1 MKSRR
6 TLLVRTGHGSAAA
19 SAVPGLP
26 DVEPDAVADVAAEV
40 GAQAAPDPGVDLVP
54 LPAAEPEAPS
64 GTPLP
69 PDLPPMT
76 GPVAPG
82 PLVLGPLV
90 LGPVLPVLPVAP
102 VVTGPVAPV
111 VPVQSVRPV
120 VPAPPSAPPAVPPR
134 PVEPPAVPAAV
145 PAAVRPVAAPA
156 ATGPAASGPA
166 AAVPAG
172 PGAGGPAIEP
182 LFTSAPGLNWAGPGD
197 QWSRAWAPR
206 GLDGAGS
213 PAAPAAASEPG
224 TGPGPVQ
231 VPAPES
237 ARAAAPD
244 LRAAAEL
251 PPTARDIELIRTSLA
266 VVEPVADRATAHFYA
281 LIFLGH
287 PEIRALFPAAMDVQ
301 RDRLFRALL
310 TAARSAGDPD
320 GLRAYLSALGRG
332 HRRYGTLTDHYGPV
346 GECLVAALAKY
357 AGSRWNA
364 ETELAWRRV
373 YRLVSSIMIEAAEE
387 AARTSPPW
395 WQGEVVAHERRTPDV
410 AVLTVRPDQAY
421 PYRAGQY
428 AGLETPWWPRVWR
441 HFSFASAP
449 RPDGLLTFHVKAV
462 QAGWVSNALVHRA
475 APGDVLRLG
484 PAAGGMT
491 LDHAAGTDLLLVG
504 GGTGIAPLRALVEEV
519 AEHGAAGRS
528 VEVFHGA
535 RTAAEL
541 YELAGL
547 RELAGLHR
555 WLTVRAVL
563 SGPGAGTAEAAAAGL
578 LAGELPEAV
587 ARFGPWTGRTAY
599 LAGPPA
605 MIRRASGVLLR
616 SGVPAE
622 RIRHDL
628 VGDLAAP

>member
-26 DVEPDAVADVAAEV
+26 EAVPGVVPDGMQGVAPDAGADVAVDVVVDAMD
-40 GAQAAPDPGVDLVP
+40 AMDAAVD
-54 LPAAEPEAPS
+54 AAEPSAP
-64 GTPLP
+64 PVP
-69 PDLPPMT
+69 PDLPPVFGPVEPGPMAH
-76 GPVAPG
+76 GPVAHG
-82 PLVLGPLV
+82 PVAHGPIV
-90 LGPVLPVLPVAP
+90 TGPVLPMESVL
-102 VVTGPVAPV
+102 PV

-120 VPAPPSAPPAVPPR
+120 DPAPPAAPPSAPPAGPPPLVVPPR
-134 PVEPPAVPAAV
+134 PVEPPAVPA
-145 PAAVRPVAAPA
+145 P
-156 ATGPAASGPA
+156 PA
-166 AAVPAG
+166 AAAAP
-172 PGAGGPAIEP
+172 GGPVIEP

-197 QWSRAWAPR
+197 QWSRAWALR
-206 GLDGAGS
+206 TLGGAAS
-213 PAAPAAASEPG
+213 PADSTAASP
-224 TGPGPVQ
+224 TLD
-231 VPAPES
+231 APE
-237 ARAAAPD
+237 APLVAAVPD
-244 LRAAAEL
+244 PRDAAEL

-281 LIFLGH
+281 LIFLTH

-310 TAARSAGDPD
+310 TAARSAGDPE
-320 GLRAYLSALGRG
+320 GLRAHLGALGRG
-332 HRRYGTLTDHYGPV
+332 HRRYGTLTGHYGPV

-373 YRLVSSIMIEAAEE
+373 YRLVSSIMIEAAED

-428 AGLETPWWPRVWR
+428 TSLETPWWPRVWR

-484 PAAGGMT
+484 PAVGGMT
-491 LDHAAGTDLLLVG
+491 LDDTDDGDLLLVG

-519 AEHGAAGRS
+519 AGRGAGGRS

-541 YELAGL
+541 YELAAL
-547 RELAGLHR
+547 RELADRHR

-599 LAGPPA
+599 LSGPPA
-605 MIRRASGVLLR
+605 MVRRTSGVLLR
-616 SGVPAE
+616 TGLSAE

>member
-26 DVEPDAVADVAAEV
+26 EAAPGVVPEAGAETGADGVTGSVTDAVVDVA
-40 GAQAAPDPGVDLVP
+40 PP
-54 LPAAEPEAPS
+54 AEPSAP
-64 GTPLP
+64 PVP
-69 PDLPPMT
+69 PDLPPVF

-82 PLVLGPLV
+82 PVALGPVV
-90 LGPVLPVLPVAP
+90 LGPVVLGPVVLGPVAP
-102 VVTGPVAPV
+102 SSVAPGPIVTGPVLPMAPVEPVLPV

-120 VPAPPSAPPAVPPR
+120 APAPPTAPPAVPPPLVVPPR
-134 PVEPPAVPAAV
+134 PVEPPAVPA
-145 PAAVRPVAAPA
+145 PPA
-156 ATGPAASGPA
+156 ATGGP
-166 AAVPAG
+166 V
-172 PGAGGPAIEP
+172 IEP

-197 QWSRAWAPR
+197 QWSRAWALRTLGGDTSP
-206 GLDGAGS
+206 DVSPDAP
-213 PAAPAAASEPG
+213 PAAGAPQAPLPAALPEP
-224 TGPGPVQ
+224 
-231 VPAPES
+231 
-237 ARAAAPD
+237 RD
-244 LRAAAEL
+244 AAEL

-310 TAARSAGDPD
+310 TAARSAGDPE
-320 GLRAYLSALGRG
+320 GLRAHLGALGRG
-332 HRRYGTLTDHYGPV
+332 HRRYGTLTGHYGPV

-428 AGLETPWWPRVWR
+428 TSLETPWWPRVWR

-475 APGDVLRLG
+475 APGDMLRLG
-484 PAAGGMT
+484 PAVGGMT
-491 LDHAAGTDLLLVG
+491 LDDTDDGDLLLVG

-519 AEHGAAGRS
+519 AGRGAGGRS

-535 RTAAEL
+535 RTSAEL
-541 YELAGL
+541 YELAAL
-547 RELAGLHR
+547 RELADRHR

-599 LAGPPA
+599 LSGPPA
-605 MIRRASGVLLR
+605 MVRRTSGVLLR
-616 SGVPAE
+616 SGLPAE

>member
-26 DVEPDAVADVAAEV
+26 EAVPGVVPDGMPGVAPDAGADPVLDTVVDAV
-40 GAQAAPDPGVDLVP
+40 VDAPPT
-54 LPAAEPEAPS
+54 AEPSAP
-64 GTPLP
+64 PVP
-69 PDLPPMT
+69 PDLPPVF
-76 GPVAPG
+76 GPVEPAPVVPRPVASAPIVAG
-82 PLVLGPLV
+82 PIVT
-90 LGPVLPVLPVAP
+90 GPVLPMEPVL
-102 VVTGPVAPV
+102 PVAPV

-120 VPAPPSAPPAVPPR
+120 VPTPPVAPPSFVVPPR
-134 PVEPPAVPAAV
+134 PVEPPAVPAPPAV
-145 PAAVRPVAAPA
+145 APA
-156 ATGPAASGPA
+156 
-166 AAVPAG
+166 
-172 PGAGGPAIEP
+172 PGIPVIEP

-197 QWSRAWAPR
+197 QWSRAWALR
-206 GLDGAGS
+206 TLDGAAS
-213 PAAPAAASEPG
+213 PYASPDAAPVAPPAAEATQAPAAV
-224 TGPGPVQ
+224 T
-231 VPAPES
+231 ES
-237 ARAAAPD
+237 RD
-244 LRAAAEL
+244 AAEL

-310 TAARSAGDPD
+310 TAARSAGDPE
-320 GLRAYLSALGRG
+320 GLRAHLGGLGRG
-332 HRRYGTLTDHYGPV
+332 HRRYGTLTGHYGPV

-395 WQGEVVAHERRTPDV
+395 WRGEVVAHERRTPDV

-428 AGLETPWWPRVWR
+428 TSLETPWWPRVWR

-484 PAAGGMT
+484 PAVGGMT
-491 LDHAAGTDLLLVG
+491 LEDTDGGDLLLVG

-519 AEHGAAGRS
+519 VGRGAGARS

-535 RTAAEL
+535 RTPAEL
-541 YELAGL
+541 YELAAL
-547 RELAGLHR
+547 RELADRHR

-599 LAGPPA
+599 LSGPPA
-605 MIRRASGVLLR
+605 MVRRTSGVLLR
-616 SGVPAE
+616 AGLPAE

>member
-1 MKSRR
+1 M
-6 TLLVRTGHGSAAA
+6 
-19 SAVPGLP
+19 
-26 DVEPDAVADVAAEV
+26 
-40 GAQAAPDPGVDLVP
+40 
-54 LPAAEPEAPS
+54 
-64 GTPLP
+64 
-69 PDLPPMT
+69 
-76 GPVAPG
+76 
-82 PLVLGPLV
+82 
-90 LGPVLPVLPVAP
+90 
-102 VVTGPVAPV
+102 
-111 VPVQSVRPV
+111 
-120 VPAPPSAPPAVPPR
+120 
-134 PVEPPAVPAAV
+134 
-145 PAAVRPVAAPA
+145 
-156 ATGPAASGPA
+156 
-166 AAVPAG
+166 
-172 PGAGGPAIEP
+172 
-182 LFTSAPGLNWAGPGD
+182 
-197 QWSRAWAPR
+197 
-206 GLDGAGS
+206 
-213 PAAPAAASEPG
+213 
-224 TGPGPVQ
+224 
-231 VPAPES
+231 
-237 ARAAAPD
+237 
-244 LRAAAEL
+244 

-281 LIFLGH
+281 LIFLTH

-310 TAARSAGDPD
+310 TAARSAGDPE
-320 GLRAYLSALGRG
+320 GLRAHLGALGRG
-332 HRRYGTLTDHYGPV
+332 HRRYGTLTGHYGPV

-387 AARTSPPW
+387 AARTSPPC

-428 AGLETPWWPRVWR
+428 TSLETPWWPRVWR

-484 PAAGGMT
+484 PAVGGMT
-491 LDHAAGTDLLLVG
+491 LDDADDGDLLLVG

-519 AEHGAAGRS
+519 AERGAGGRS

-535 RTAAEL
+535 RTPAEL
-541 YELAGL
+541 YELAAL
-547 RELAGLHR
+547 RELADRQH

-599 LAGPPA
+599 LSGPPA
-605 MIRRASGVLLR
+605 MVRRTSGVLLR
-616 SGVPAE
+616 AGLPAE

>member
-26 DVEPDAVADVAAEV
+26 DVVLDAVTD
-40 GAQAAPDPGVDLVP
+40 AAPDPVVDMVP
-54 LPAAEPEAPS
+54 PV
-64 GTPLP
+64 P
-69 PDLPPMT
+69 PDLPPVT
-76 GPVAPG
+76 GPVLPG
-82 PLVLGPLV
+82 PLVL
-90 LGPVLPVLPVAP
+90 
-102 VVTGPVAPV
+102 GPVAPV
-111 VPVQSVRPV
+111 VPVQSVRPAI
-120 VPAPPSAPPAVPPR
+120 PAPPSVPPSVPPVVPPR
-134 PVEPPAVPAAV
+134 PVEPPAVPPVAPPAV
-145 PAAVRPVAAPA
+145 PV
-156 ATGPAASGPA
+156 
-166 AAVPAG
+166 AVPVTA
-172 PGAGGPAIEP
+172 GPAIEP

-197 QWSRAWAPR
+197 QWSRAWALR
-206 GLDGAGS
+206 TLGGTDS
-213 PAAPAAASEPG
+213 PPASPSADAPD
-224 TGPGPVQ
+224 
-231 VPAPES
+231 PAPEP
-237 ARAAAPD
+237 APAPD
-244 LRAAAEL
+244 LRADAEQ

-364 ETELAWRRV
+364 ETERAWRRV

-387 AARTSPPW
+387 SARTSPPW
-395 WQGEVVAHERRTPDV
+395 WQGEVVAHERRTPDL

-428 AGLETPWWPRVWR
+428 TSLETPWWPRVWR

-504 GGTGIAPLRALVEEV
+504 GGTGIAPLRALVEEL
-519 AEHGAAGRS
+519 AEHGAAGRA

-535 RTAAEL
+535 RTPAEL

-547 RELAGLHR
+547 RELAGRHR
-555 WLTVRAVL
+555 WLTVRGVL
-563 SGPGAGTAEAAAAGL
+563 SGPGAGTAEAAAAAL

-605 MIRRASGVLLR
+605 MVRRASGVLLR